1 MPRWLANSL
10 LIAASFATALYL
22 HLGFGGSNP
31 DLTQAEAIEQTAAGP
46 VVQIETFQL
55 GGIQSRVSFGDSGEI
70 ESLWQS
76 FNDATA
82 LHASL
87 DWSQLQTAIAY
98 YDQFDA
104 DGNTA
109 SLIIGYPESS
119 LARPVELPRH
129 RVEAGTYL
137 HWDLPDNDLNQVT
150 QTWDELLTQIA
161 KPRAVLERYGMDAW
175 GQTTRIQIQALQ

>member
-10 LIAASFATALYL
+10 LIAASFAAALYL

-31 DLTQAEAIEQTAAGP
+31 DLTQTETIQQTAAGP
-46 VVQIETFQL
+46 VVQIEAFRIV
-55 GGIQSRVSFGDSGEI
+55 GIQARVSFGDSGEI
-70 ESLWQS
+70 EVLWQR

-87 DWSQLQTAIAY
+87 DWSHRQTAIAY
-98 YDQFDA
+98 YDQFDT
-104 DGNTA
+104 DSNSA

-119 LARPVELPRH
+119 LTRPVDYPH
-129 RVEAGTYL
+129 QQVEAGTYL
-137 HWDLPDNDLNQVT
+137 HWDLANNSLDLVT
-150 QTWDELLTQIA
+150 QTWNDILTQVA
-161 KPRAVLERYGMDAW
+161 NPRAVLERYGMDAW